1 MKNYSII
8 LLIVFSALSL
18 FSQEKNPITIGLK
31 DNHFGKVTSCLLTKD
46 EKNIITSDETGK
58 IVLFDANKFDYVK
71 TIRKSSGIPIHSM
84 RLIKNDSLL
93 LISQKYQYSD
103 GTTDSIIGIRLY
115 DNKIVLKNKESFGFL
130 GNTKKD
136 LSIVNHKLNYGCSIE
151 IIKNNFTP
159 FYTFNSEENIDIL
172 EISKDQKKIIYVERD
187 YISQKNILLKDI
199 TSGSVLKKIPI
210 KEKIEILHLL
220 LDTTSESFYALCY
233 LEEEN
238 KIVIFKSNSNN
249 DAIWNNRVF
258 SFPYK
263 GFSSSTSV
271 TATATNNDQNIV
283 LSNNSLSSNPVII
296 QKTGDK
302 FSASEVELVVSP
314 NIALQIPSKE
324 EIVFYQNFNPNFSNA
339 VSFNVFNTK
348 TNKVTG
354 EFPNTVKGTTK
365 GYFLPNDNWLVVGE
379 GTNGSVDYVKYFN
392 AGTFNNRYAKLNIE
406 DYVALKHNSSG
417 ADVSANYGMLF
428 DRVSGHLIFYGR
440 EKDQVLEG
448 KNHYYKYDLI
458 NDKVTQLFENQK
470 TISNVLDYNDKTKS
484 LLLSEHKY
492 TYGYSNDS
500 NKIMILNN
508 SKNIELNENYK
519 TAKFCKSGDYVL
531 TINTDDTAEIRNLL
545 NNEVIYSQKLDT
557 GNFDIQIAGDTGF
570 IINNSL
576 KRKSTKNC
584 SSQSI
589 ALDIIDN
596 KVTSKVHDCA
606 IISDISVMNDSVA
619 LIINNQII
627 SVKDKT
633 LYFDA
638 SESPLS
644 VSFNSDATK
653 SMVSFKTGIIKIY
666 DANTLKELGSMIHPD
681 KDSHVFFD
689 SKGNYFSNIDAEKY
703 LFATASNQRISLQK
717 IENEAFKPEKILA
730 IFGKPN
736 EEYAKVLDKAL
747 ELRNK
752 NTSKPV
758 VETEK
763 KEDKIQN
770 DNLGKPNLYLISIG
784 VSDYKQSNYNL
795 TFADKDAKDMAQI
808 YGKFDTNNTKD
819 YKDKFFGD
827 VYNLYEKKDKVISK
841 IKKYLGNVYKTNGN
855 FYLASAK
862 ENNWIEINHDKIN
875 LWDFN
880 NQTSDS
886 LVLPKDF
893 ELSSISFD
901 QQIYPSPDGTGFTI
915 FGSNNKVFSYS
926 IKNKKISISAIPE
939 KAQSDNVALISKNEW
954 LLFDYEN
961 SDNTKIILTYY
972 DIETGKKNKTK
983 ELMLSSYKTN
993 EANGITNTETF
1004 QNYNLPRLRSVS
1016 PKGEYIVFDVNDAVY
1031 IIDAKENN
1039 PIPVKINIET
1049 KIAYGDV
1056 LSISEDG
1063 KTFCVLKTN
1072 LEGISYYSTV
1082 YSIDGKLIENL
1093 SFIDKDDKIKGFT
1106 IYDAKPQWIEMTAP
1120 LLDES
1125 WTESNDNK
1133 LLNTSQPFS
1142 FEKVFVSNLVNKE
1155 ANSKT
1160 IKETLSR
1167 FFENCKKNDQVMI
1180 FLAGHGVLDKKNNYY
1195 FAPNDMDFTNVA
1207 TNGVSFDLLINSLK
1221 NAPATNKLLLMDTCH
1236 SGNTLDEISTA
1247 ANTSSGE
1254 SNSDQ
1259 RGSTGNATKNQTNF
1273 KVSDIVNSLFE
1284 NFLSTSGVT
1293 ILSASSGSD
1302 VAYENKQLGNGAFTA
1317 SYIKLLKSKLYSG
1330 VVSMSKE
1337 DLEKSISLTKEDI
1350 TELFKEV
1357 MSTTNN
1363 KQVPD
1368 LREINDKSI
1377 LKMW

>member
-8 LLIVFSALSL
+8 LLIVFSTLSL
-18 FSQEKNPITIGLK
+18 FSQENNPISIGIK

-58 IVLFDANKFDYVK
+58 IILFDANNFEYVK
-71 TIRKSSGIPIHSM
+71 TIRKSSGIPVNSM

-93 LISQKYQYSD
+93 LISQKYKYSD

-115 DNKIVLKNKESFGFL
+115 DNKIVLKNKESFSFL

-136 LSIVNHKLNYGCSIE
+136 LFIVNHKLNYGCSIE
-151 IIKNNFTP
+151 IIKNNFTS
-159 FYTFNSEENIDIL
+159 FYTFNSQENIDIL
-172 EISKDQKKIIYVERD
+172 EISNDQKKILYVERD
-187 YISQKNILLKDI
+187 YVSQKNIILKDI
-199 TSGSVLKKIPI
+199 TTDAIIKQIPV
-210 KEKIEILHLL
+210 KEKTEVLHLL
-220 LDTTSESFYALCY
+220 FDADLVSFYVLCF

-238 KIVIFKSNSNN
+238 KIEIFKFKN
-249 DAIWNNRVF
+249 DTLWNNSVF
-258 SFPYK
+258 TFPYR
-263 GFSSSTSV
+263 GFSSYTLV

-283 LSNNSLSSNPVII
+283 LSNHSLNSNPILVR
-296 QKTGDK
+296 KKADK
-302 FSASEVELVVSP
+302 FSAMEIALTVSP

-324 EIVFYQNFNPNFSNA
+324 EIVCYQNFNSNFTNA
-339 VSFNVFNTK
+339 VSFNVYN
-348 TNKVTG
+348 TNKNETIG
-354 EFPNTVKGTTK
+354 EFPKTIKGISK
-365 GYFLPNDNWLVVGE
+365 GYFLPNDNWMIIGE
-379 GTNGSVDYVKYFN
+379 NNGFIESIKYFN
-392 AGTFNNRYAKLNIE
+392 AGTFNNRYAKLNIK
-406 DYVALKHNSSG
+406 DYIALKHNVENIS
-417 ADVSANYGMLF
+417 NKYLMEK
-428 DRVSGHLIFYGR
+428 VSGYQIFYGR
-440 EKDQVLEG
+440 EKDKVVDG
-448 KNHYYKYDLI
+448 KYQYYKYDLI
-458 NDKVTQLFENQK
+458 NDKVTPLYEEQK
-470 TISNVLDYNDKTKS
+470 SYFNILDYNDKTKS
-484 LLLSEHKY
+484 LLLSE
-492 TYGYSNDS
+492 NDAPS
-500 NKIMILNN
+500 KIIVINPT
-508 SKNIELNENYK
+508 KNIELTENYK
-519 TAKFCKSGDYVL
+519 TAKFSKTGDYLL
-531 TINTDDTAEIRNLL
+531 TINSNDIAEIRNLS
-545 NNEVIYSQKLDT
+545 NNEIIYSQQLEKGD
-557 GNFDIQIAGDTGF
+557 FDVKIAGDSGF
-570 IINNSL
+570 IISISL
-576 KRKSTKNC
+576 NRATNKNC

-633 LYFDA
+633 LFFDA

-681 KDSHVFFD
+681 KESHIFLD
-689 SKGNYFSNIDAEKY
+689 NIGHYFSNIDAEQY
-703 LFATASNQRISLQK
+703 LFAKLSNQKIALQK
-717 IENEAFKPEKILA
+717 IENEAFKPEKIVSV
-730 IFGKPN
+730 FGKPN
-736 EEYAKVLDKAL
+736 QDYLVALNKAIAI
-747 ELRNK
+747 RNGSK
-752 NTSKPV
+752 ITTDFESKP
-758 VETEK
+758 EGSN
-763 KEDKIQN
+763 IQN
-770 DNLGKPNLYLISIG
+770 EALGKPNLYLISIG

-808 YGKFDTNNTKD
+808 YGKFDKNNTKD

-827 VYNLYEKKDKVISK
+827 VYNLHEKKDKVISK
-841 IKKYLGNVYKTNGN
+841 IKKYLGNVYKTNGD

-893 ELSSISFD
+893 ELSSFSFD
-901 QQIYPSPDGTGFTI
+901 QQIYPSPDGTGFVI

-983 ELMLSSYKTN
+983 EFKLSSYKT
-993 EANGITNTETF
+993 NGITNTETF

-1031 IIDAKENN
+1031 IIDTKENI

-1056 LSISEDG
+1056 ISISEDG

-1072 LEGISYYSTV
+1072 LEGIRYYSTV

-1155 ANSKT
+1155 AESKT

-1207 TNGVSFDLLINSLK
+1207 TNGISFDLLVNSLK

-1247 ANTSSGE
+1247 ANTSSGQ

-1259 RGSTGNATKNQTNF
+1259 RGSTGNATKNQNNF

-1330 VVSMSKE
+1330 VVSRSKE

-1350 TELFKEV
+1350 SELFKQV

-1368 LREINDKSI
+1368 LREINEKSE
-1377 LKMW
+1377 LKLW

>member
-1 MKNYSII
+1 MKNSN
-8 LLIVFSALSL
+8 LVLFIVFSSLSL
-18 FSQEKNPITIGLK
+18 FSQEKNPIAIGLK
-31 DNHFGKVTSCLLTKD
+31 DSHFAEVTSCLLTKD

-58 IVLFDANKFDYVK
+58 IVLFDANKFEYVK
-71 TIRKSSGIPIHSM
+71 TIRKSSGIPVNSM

-93 LISQKYQYSD
+93 LISQKYKYSD

-115 DNKIVLKNKESFGFL
+115 DNKIVLKNKESFSFL
-130 GNTKKD
+130 GTTKKD

-151 IIKNNFTP
+151 IIKNNFTT
-159 FYTFNSEENIDIL
+159 FYSFNSDENIDVL
-172 EISKDQKKIIYVERD
+172 EISNDQKKIIYVERD
-187 YISQKNILLKDI
+187 YLSQKNILLKDVS
-199 TSGSVLKKIPI
+199 SGSILKQIPI

-220 LDTTSESFYALCY
+220 FDTASESFYALCY
-233 LEEEN
+233 LEDEK
-238 KIVIFKSNSNN
+238 KIEIFKSNANN

-258 SFPYK
+258 SFPFK
-263 GFSSSTSV
+263 GFSSSTLV

-296 QKTGDK
+296 QKKGDK
-302 FSASEVELVVSP
+302 FSASEVELTISP

-339 VSFNVFNTK
+339 VSFNVYNTK
-348 TNKVTG
+348 TNKVIG
-354 EFPNTVKGTTK
+354 EFPNTIKGITK
-365 GYFLPNDNWLVVGE
+365 GYFLPNDNWMVVGE
-379 GTNGSVDYVKYFN
+379 GMNGSVDYVKYFN

-440 EKDQVLEG
+440 EKEQVLEG

-470 TISNVLDYNDKTKS
+470 SISNVLDYNDKTKS

-500 NKIMILNN
+500 NKILILNN

-519 TAKFCKSGDYVL
+519 TAKFCKSGDYLL
-531 TINTDDTAEIRNLL
+531 TINTNDIAEIRNLKS
-545 NNEVIYSQKLDT
+545 NEIIYSLKLDV
-557 GNFDIQIAGDTGF
+557 GNFNVQNVSESGF
-570 IINNSL
+570 IISNSL
-576 KRKSTKNC
+576 LEKSPKNC
-584 SSQSI
+584 YSISI
-589 ALDIIDN
+589 ALDINDN
-596 KVTSKVHDCA
+596 KVTSNIYDCTTV
-606 IISDISVMNDSVA
+606 SDISYKNEMAA
-619 LIINNQII
+619 LIMNNQMVA
-627 SVKDKT
+627 VKDKP
-633 LYFDA
+633 LIFNG
-638 SESPLS
+638 SETPIS
-644 VSFNSDATK
+644 VSFNSDASK
-653 SMVSFKTGIIKIY
+653 LMVSFKTGLIKIY
-666 DANTLKELGSMIHPD
+666 DANTLKELAFMIHPD
-681 KDSHVFFD
+681 KDSHLFVD
-689 SKGNYFSNIDAEKY
+689 NEGYYFSNIDAEKY
-703 LFATASNQRISLQK
+703 LFATVSNERISLEK
-717 IENEAFKPEKILA
+717 IKNEAFKPEKILS

-747 ELRNK
+747 EIRNK

-763 KEDKIQN
+763 KEAKN
-770 DNLGKPNLYLISIG
+770 ENNNLGKPNLYLISIG
-784 VSDYKQSNYNL
+784 VSDYKQTNYNL

-808 YGKFDTNNTKD
+808 YGKFDKNNTKD

-827 VYNLYEKKDKVISK
+827 VYNLHEKKDKVISK

-855 FYLASAK
+855 FYLASAQ

-880 NQTSDS
+880 NQTVDT
-886 LVLPKDF
+886 LVLPNDF
-893 ELSSISFD
+893 ELSSFSFD
-901 QQIYPSPDGTGFTI
+901 QQIYPSPDGTGFAI
-915 FGSNNKVFSYS
+915 FGSNNKVLSYS

-939 KAQSDNVALISKNEW
+939 KAKSDNVALISKNEW

-983 ELMLSSYKTN
+983 ELNLSSYKTK
-993 EANGITNTETF
+993 EANGIINTETF

-1016 PKGEYIVFDVNDAVY
+1016 PKGEYIVFDVDDAVF
-1031 IIDAKENN
+1031 IIDSKDNN
-1039 PIPVKINIET
+1039 PIAVKINIET

-1056 LSISEDG
+1056 ISISEDG

-1072 LEGISYYSTV
+1072 SEGIRFYSTV
-1082 YSIDGKLIENL
+1082 YSIDGKLIENQ
-1093 SFIDKDDKIKGFT
+1093 SFIDKDYNIKGFS
-1106 IYDAKPQWIEMTAP
+1106 IYDGKPQWIEKTAP

-1125 WTESNDNK
+1125 WTDSNDNT
-1133 LLNTSQPFS
+1133 LLNNGEPFS
-1142 FEKVFVSNLVNKE
+1142 FEKVFVTNLVNRD
-1155 ANSKT
+1155 AISKN
-1160 IKETLSR
+1160 IKEILAN
-1167 FFENCKKNDQVMI
+1167 FFKKSKANDQVMI

-1207 TNGVSFDLLINSLK
+1207 TNGVSFDLLVNSLK

-1236 SGNTLDEISTA
+1236 SGNTLDEIKTSTD
-1247 ANTSSGE
+1247 TSSGQ
-1254 SNSDQ
+1254 SSSDQ
-1259 RGSTGNATKNQTNF
+1259 RGSTGNSTKNQTNF
-1273 KVSDIVNSLFE
+1273 RVSDIVNSLFE

-1317 SYIKLLKSKLYSG
+1317 AYIKLLKDKLNSG
-1330 VVSMSKE
+1330 VS
-1337 DLEKSISLTKEDI
+1337 LEKEELQKSIPLTKEDI
-1350 TELFKEV
+1350 SELFKQV

-1363 KQVPD
+1363 KQFPD
-1368 LREINDKSI
+1368 LREINNKSE